1 MSKTLKANEDL
12 MNTLHQL
19 VAKSLIERVQDIECT
34 PQELS
39 AAIKFLKD
47 NEVVADITQN
57 KPLQQLAGT
66 VTEIPELPFM
76 EADDAQPETD

>member
-47 NEVVADITQN
+47 NEISADITSN
-57 KPLQQLAGT
+57 TGLKQLEGT
-66 VTEIPELPFM
+66 VNNIPELPFM
-76 EADDAQPETD
+76 EADDAEPETN

>member
-19 VAKSLIERVQDIECT
+19 VAKSLIKRVQDIECT

-47 NEVVADITQN
+47 NEVVADITSN
-57 KPLQQLAGT
+57 TGLKQLEGT
-66 VTEIPELPFM
+66 VNNVAELPFM
-76 EADDAQPETD
+76 EEEDED